1 MNEQKNR
8 LIFGVE
14 YLTTKAAAEILGVTP
29 QSVARWVLQG
39 ELTATKIGKYW
50 YLTESN
56 IKDFLT
62 ERTKIGI
69 AKT

>member
-1 MNEQKNR
+1 MSEKKSKS
-8 LIFGVE
+8 IFGVE
-14 YLTTKAAAEILGVTP
+14 YLTTKATAEILGVTP

-39 ELTATKIGKYW
+39 ELTATKIGKNW

-62 ERTKIGI
+62 EKTKIGV
-69 AKT
+69 AKS